1 MEYTAVLGD
10 DGGEFKKLVNKM
22 IKDGWEPLGGISVA
36 SNGTGALFTQAMI
49 KRDKE
54 QR

>member
-1 MEYTAVLGD
+1 MKYTVIFGY

-22 IKDGWEPLGGISVA
+22 IKDGWEPLGGISA
-36 SNGTGALFTQAMI
+36 TSDDTGVLFAQAMI

-54 QR
+54 

>member
-1 MEYTAVLGD
+1 MEYAAVLGD
-10 DGGEFKKLVNKM
+10 DGGEFKKRINEM

-36 SNGTGALFTQAMI
+36 GNGTGVLFTQAMI

-54 QR
+54 